1 MEGWRSVEEL
11 MGWGFAQAPVVMAN
25 EAHRSLARFI
35 WAPEMGVRMIRAA
48 HEAGVPSGAR
58 YIRRTVR
65 SVLGEVKIR
74 KLGADSLDALYTVPK
89 KCCQLSIGSRGSST
103 MRMAGADR
111 EARLTGQ
118 AQQPHS
124 TRDSSGSS
132 KADRRWIVGLRKAK
146 AALAGPG

>member
-1 MEGWRSVEEL
+1 
-11 MGWGFAQAPVVMAN
+11 
-25 EAHRSLARFI
+25 
-35 WAPEMGVRMIRAA
+35 MIRAA
-48 HEAGVPSGAR
+48 HEAGVPSGGEV
-58 YIRRTVR
+58 YPPTVR

-89 KCCQLSIGSRGSST
+89 KCCRLSIGSRGSST
-103 MRMAGADR
+103 MRMAGIHCDADR
-111 EARLTGQ
+111 ESRLTGQ